1 MVTDV
6 RLDYETIS
14 NYTLLV
20 VVNDSIHWSSV
31 KLEVMVTDTN
41 DHSPAF
47 QDQSY
52 VFNVLESV
60 AVMDK
65 VGTVEVG
72 RLNLLSTEFV
82 F

>member
-1 MVTDV
+1 
-6 RLDYETIS
+6 
-14 NYTLLV
+14 
-20 VVNDSIHWSSV
+20 
-31 KLEVMVTDTN
+31 MVTDTN

>member
-31 KLEVMVTDTN
+31 ELEVMVTDTIQP
-41 DHSPAF
+41 DCHG
-47 QDQSY
+47 DG
-52 VFNVLESV
+52 L
-60 AVMDK
+60 
-65 VGTVEVG
+65 
-72 RLNLLSTEFV
+72 
-82 F
+82 